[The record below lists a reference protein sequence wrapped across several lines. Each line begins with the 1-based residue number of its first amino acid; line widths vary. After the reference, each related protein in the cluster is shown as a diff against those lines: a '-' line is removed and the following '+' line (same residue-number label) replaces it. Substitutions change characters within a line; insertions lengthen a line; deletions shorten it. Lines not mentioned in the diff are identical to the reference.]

1 MITIFSFDCWV
12 FEIQSPTSRERRGW
26 LWNLSV
32 ALRLCVA
39 LCFALPCVRI
49 SLPSELRHHL
59 RKRAQQRD
67 AKSDPNRTPGL
78 SHKFPP
84 NRVSKCLDSSSEH
97 FWEFADKGILVS
109 IFWSTGKFCFM
120 QISYNIFMFFRGKDK
135 QSQAAG
141 NTNEST

>member
-1 MITIFSFDCWV
+1 MIAIFIFDCWI
-12 FEIQSPTSRERRGW
+12 FEIQSPTSRETRGS
-26 LWNLSV
+26 LWNFSV
-32 ALRLCVA
+32 ALLLCVA
-39 LCFALPCVRI
+39 LPYIRI
-49 SLPSELRHHL
+49 SLPLKLRHRKRHL
-59 RKRAQQRD
+59 RKRARQRD
-67 AKSDPNRTPGL
+67 AKSDLKRTPDL